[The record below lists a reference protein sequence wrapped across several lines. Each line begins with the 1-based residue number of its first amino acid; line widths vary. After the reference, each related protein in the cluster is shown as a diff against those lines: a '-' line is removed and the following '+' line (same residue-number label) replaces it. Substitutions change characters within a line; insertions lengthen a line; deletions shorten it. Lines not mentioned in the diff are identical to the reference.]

1 MLEEVSSEVNHASLP
16 FSNYMNSL
24 LIWIMH
30 YDKVEFKSL
39 KSPFNRLVF
48 WLTIFLI
55 VARTLVKHTN
65 TILIFINT
73 DTDIYNYIKK
83 KFRFRHVSAVL
94 CQVSILRSITF
105 LPIASRKL
113 GYLRL
118 CNPLISLTITIL
130 YVTSGI
136 Q

>member
-39 KSPFNRLVF
+39 KSPFNNRLVF

-55 VARTLVKHTN
+55 VARVCVR
-65 TILIFINT
+65 
-73 DTDIYNYIKK
+73 Y
-83 KFRFRHVSAVL
+83 
-94 CQVSILRSITF
+94 
-105 LPIASRKL
+105 
-113 GYLRL
+113 
-118 CNPLISLTITIL
+118 
-130 YVTSGI
+130 
-136 Q
+136 